1 MTAIFELDEAEIRAR
16 EVDAFR
22 SEFLRYA
29 AMSDLRQPCP
39 IGDMTGDYRLALG
52 GTLGK
57 RRQTIAE
64 VIGSEMDYGDN
75 LTRAV
80 EILCKLAQGF
90 SPVAEAHTLI
100 CDLASSW
107 ADKRSEL

>member
-1 MTAIFELDEAEIRAR
+1 MNAIFELDEAEVRAR

-29 AMSDLRQPCP
+29 AMDDLRQPCP
-39 IGDMTGDYRLALG
+39 IGSMVTDRNLPS
-52 GTLGK
+52 K

-64 VIGSEMDYGDN
+64 TIGGEMDYGDN

-90 SPVAEAHTLI
+90 SPVAEAHALM
-100 CDLASSW
+100 LEMASSW
-107 ADKRSEL
+107 ADKRSDL

>member
-1 MTAIFELDEAEIRAR
+1 MNAIFELDEAEIRAR

-29 AMSDLRQPCP
+29 AMDDLRQPCP
-39 IGDMTGDYRLALG
+39 IGAMVSDASRTS
-52 GTLGK
+52 K
-57 RRQTIAE
+57 RRQTVAE
-64 VIGSEMDYGDN
+64 MIGSEMDYGDN

-90 SPVAEAHTLI
+90 CPAAEAHTLI

-107 ADKRSEL
+107 ADKRSDL

>member
-1 MTAIFELDEAEIRAR
+1 MNYINELDEVEARLR
-16 EVDAFR
+16 EVEAFR

-29 AMSDLRQPCP
+29 AMDDLRQPCP
-39 IGDMTGDYRLALG
+39 IGEMTGDYRFTVG

-90 SPVAEAHTLI
+90 SPVAEAHALM
-100 CDLASSW
+100 LEMASSW
-107 ADKRSEL
+107 ADKRSDL